1 MSNSCPVCDF
11 ISTKKYFHACLRAVC
26 LETYCSHVPVLA
38 SQECQGFSPH
48 LRPRLVVLNVAGTP
62 WQVTSSFMPIT
73 PQWFHCGEG
82 QEGPSLLP
90 RGTDTKE
97 VMPLSSDTC
106 PIPEISGHL
115 ECPVPWFAVDSG
127 LDQEWGHQSTTR
139 LLSSC
144 TWFQKA
150 SQKCPG
156 HTMRTLKLRTQGRNK
171 SI

>member
-26 LETYCSHVPVLA
+26 LETWCSHVPVLA
-38 SQECQGFSPH
+38 SQECQDFSPH

-90 RGTDTKE
+90 RGTDKKRGHAIVLRCLPYSWDLRAPGMSCALICSRFRSWARVGPSVNHQAPE
-97 VMPLSSDTC
+97 QLHL
-106 PIPEISGHL
+106 IPEGFTEMPSSHNEDFKIQ
-115 ECPVPWFAVDSG
+115 DSR
-127 LDQEWGHQSTTR
+127 E
-139 LLSSC
+139 
-144 TWFQKA
+144 K
-150 SQKCPG
+150 
-156 HTMRTLKLRTQGRNK
+156 
-171 SI
+171 